1 MLCATSALLAVLDV
15 QPLQLA
21 ALHSDWLVDSANDG
35 CRGGR
40 GRGGLPGMG
49 GMGRGGRGG
58 NRGGML
64 GGRGGSRYGDRSDRY
79 GTTGLTSNVSSL
91 PDRFQRS
98 GTFRQQ
104 QNPNMQ
110 SIGQFTSGRMDY
122 RRK

>member
-1 MLCATSALLAVLDV
+1 MSSNYSVFKYSVYDSIDV
-15 QPLQLA
+15 F
-21 ALHSDWLVDSANDG
+21 WLMR
-35 CRGGR
+35 RGGR

-49 GMGRGGRGG
+49 GMGRGGGRGG
-58 NRGGML
+58 GGRGGML
-64 GGRGGSRYGDRSDRY
+64 GGRGGTRFGDRSDRY

-98 GTFRQQ
+98 GAFRQQ

>member
-1 MLCATSALLAVLDV
+1 
-15 QPLQLA
+15 
-21 ALHSDWLVDSANDG
+21 
-35 CRGGR
+35 
-40 GRGGLPGMG
+40 MG
-49 GMGRGGRGG
+49 GMGRGGGRGS
-58 NRGGML
+58 ML
-64 GGRGGSRYGDRSDRY
+64 GGRGNRMGGSRFGDRSDRY

-98 GTFRQQ
+98 GAFRQQ

>member
-1 MLCATSALLAVLDV
+1 
-15 QPLQLA
+15 
-21 ALHSDWLVDSANDG
+21 
-35 CRGGR
+35 
-40 GRGGLPGMG
+40 
-49 GMGRGGRGG
+49 MGRGGG
-58 NRGGML
+58 RGGML
-64 GGRGGSRYGDRSDRY
+64 GGRGGRMGGTRFGDRSDRY